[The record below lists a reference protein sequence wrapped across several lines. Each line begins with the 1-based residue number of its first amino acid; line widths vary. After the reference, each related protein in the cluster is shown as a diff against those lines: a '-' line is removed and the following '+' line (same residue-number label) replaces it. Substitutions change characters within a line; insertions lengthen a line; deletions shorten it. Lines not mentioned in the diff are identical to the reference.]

1 MLVRLRSSPSVGLL
15 RRGLQVLRTIDEVR
29 AARAAESLRV
39 SGRPLTVGLVPTMG
53 ALHDGHLELA
63 RRARGEVDLL
73 YASIF
78 VNSAQFAPGED
89 LDAYPRQ
96 LELDLERCREVS
108 VWVGVCGVGWGAG
121 WMRVGEKGGEGAVV

>member
-1 MLVRLRSSPSVGLL
+1 MMLRLRSSPSVGLL

-108 VWVGVCGVGWGAG
+108 VWVGVWRVGVG
-121 WMRVGEKGGEGAVV
+121 

>member
-1 MLVRLRSSPSVGLL
+1 
-15 RRGLQVLRTIDEVR
+15 
-29 AARAAESLRV
+29 
-39 SGRPLTVGLVPTMG
+39 MG

-78 VNSAQFAPGED
+78 VNAAQFAPGED

-96 LELDLERCREVS
+96 LELDLERCREV
-108 VWVGVCGVGWGAG
+108 GGCGMGGLSLLGFAG
-121 WMRVGEKGGEGAVV
+121 RREEV